1 MVIGYGYNIEAARRV
16 KEEIANAGVPLQDD
30 QAPPKQSNNQHH
42 KIVNSTK
49 LHPTT
54 SSLTINQPNY

>member
-30 QAPPKQSNNQHH
+30 QAPPKQPAPLGYQAS
-42 KIVNSTK
+42 VNPPAMTNGAIR
-49 LHPTT
+49 T
-54 SSLTINQPNY
+54 SCIQFY